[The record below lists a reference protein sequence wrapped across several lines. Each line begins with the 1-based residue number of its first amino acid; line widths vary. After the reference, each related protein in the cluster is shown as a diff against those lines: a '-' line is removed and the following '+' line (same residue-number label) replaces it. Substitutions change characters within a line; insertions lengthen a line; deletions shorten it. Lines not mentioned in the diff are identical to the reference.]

1 MSCRLCFTWQNI
13 FPAIDLDNALLIV
26 RFLQAGV
33 SIPELT
39 VGAGSVESE
48 NCSERKKKE
57 SFKYN

>member
-1 MSCRLCFTWQNI
+1 M

-26 RFLQAGV
+26 IFLQAGV

-39 VGAGSVESE
+39 VGAGSVELE